1 MNIHSLMVEGGAS
14 IIGSFLTEALPSL
27 RSMPSKSIVD
37 TVIITIAPTFVGD
50 DGIGYGTGR
59 AGDKVDHLHLLYHRN
74 LFRIARQM
82 PMLRHIRSESM
93 GIDTVVAARL
103 CS

>member
-1 MNIHSLMVEGGAS
+1 MVEGGAS
-14 IIGSFLTEALPSL
+14 IIGSFLTEASSSL

-59 AGDKVDHLHLLYHRN
+59 AGDKVDHLPSSLSPQLISDCPPDAYAAPYQVRKYGD
-74 LFRIARQM
+74 
-82 PMLRHIRSESM
+82 RHSRRC
-93 GIDTVVAARL
+93 TVVFIMWKW
-103 CS
+103 